1 MHIIHH
7 YRTPPILYR
16 AIVMVDVKQILFAS
30 RDPRCGSV
38 ELLTA
43 LNYMRAQEV
52 SATGP
57 EDEELEIVMVAIQ
70 VVAHLR
76 TSEERSQQVL
86 EAWRTVVPH
95 GVLLGER
102 LFRNGDLER
111 MEKENMS
118 ASIMLESLAVSL

>member
-1 MHIIHH
+1 
-7 YRTPPILYR
+7 
-16 AIVMVDVKQILFAS
+16 MVNVKQILFAS